1 MSSVIIG
8 SYQACIDTLMTC
20 YVIDELNQKEK
31 EDGKPLYAPAEMVEL
46 FRFIR

>member
-1 MSSVIIG
+1 MASVIIG
-8 SYQACIDTLMTC
+8 SYSACIDSLMTC

-31 EDGKPLYAPAEMVEL
+31 DGKPLYAPSEMIEL